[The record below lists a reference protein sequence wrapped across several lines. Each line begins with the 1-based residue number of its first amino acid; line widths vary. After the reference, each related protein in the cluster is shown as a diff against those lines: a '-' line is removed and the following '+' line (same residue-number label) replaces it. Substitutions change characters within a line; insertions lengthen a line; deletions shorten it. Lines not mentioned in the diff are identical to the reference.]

1 MSPPPT
7 VRMCPAATVTLL
19 PASRLTSPLCAWS
32 EPVPPRAMFPV
43 PAFTT
48 SAPAVK
54 SRPAC
59 KVTDQFSPATML
71 APLAMVRL
79 LPASSFSRLPGSF
92 RPVLAPRS
100 QSVPADTVR
109 FRVA

>member
-1 MSPPPT
+1 
-7 VRMCPAATVTLL
+7 MCPAATVTLL
-19 PASRLTSPLCAWS
+19 PARRLTSPLCAWS
-32 EPVPPRAMFPV
+32 EPVPPRAMFLV

-71 APLAMVRL
+71 GAAGEDR
-79 LPASSFSRLPGSF
+79 PAIAQKSPFLTF
-92 RPVLAPRS
+92 
-100 QSVPADTVR
+100 
-109 FRVA
+109 

>member
-1 MSPPPT
+1 
-7 VRMCPAATVTLL
+7 
-19 PASRLTSPLCAWS
+19 
-32 EPVPPRAMFPV
+32 MFLV

-71 APLAMVRL
+71 GAAGEDR
-79 LPASSFSRLPGSF
+79 PAIAQKSPFLTF
-92 RPVLAPRS
+92 
-100 QSVPADTVR
+100 
-109 FRVA
+109 